1 MTVEVMKKIAEK
13 VEENLEELFKYT
25 SKEKLDGFS
34 YAVSTIKNE
43 ISNISFFDFDEEL
56 TNKDLDAIYTLIMQ

>member
-1 MTVEVMKKIAEK
+1 MKVETMKKIAKK
-13 VEENLEELFKYT
+13 VEVNLEELFKYT
-25 SKEKLDGFS
+25 SKEKLNGFS

-56 TNKDLDAIYTLIMQ
+56 TNKDLEAIYRLIMQ